1 MRLIF
6 SQILRFAAAAAAL
19 LALAGCNGMSEVGF
33 DTKMTLGSVST
44 VDRCSDFMG
53 RAFPHS
59 FIDVVNSHVDTDS
72 QNALVTVQGVRGD
85 VPETSAV
92 ATRNVA
98 VECHFENGVLTSFR
112 WIAGPFHSAPPPPSA
127 PSPAAASPPAPSPAK
142 TDQAH

>member
-6 SQILRFAAAAAAL
+6 SKIPRFAVATGVL

-33 DTKMTLGSVST
+33 DTKMTLGSVSM
-44 VDRCSDFMG
+44 VDRCSDFMN
-53 RAFPHS
+53 RAFPNS

-85 VPETSAV
+85 VPENSSV
-92 ATRNVA
+92 ATRSVA
-98 VECHFENGVLTSFR
+98 VECHFENGVLTTFR
-112 WIAGPFHSAPPPPSA
+112 WIAGPFRSELPNPAT
-127 PSPAAASPPAPSPAK
+127 PSPAKTSPAK